1 MKSFRLSALFAALV
15 LLSPLAAAAQ
25 QSTDSAQQSGTRQT
39 SGTVSSVRSGSIVV
53 RTEQNEYRV
62 FVLNRDT
69 VRPQAVQAG
78 ARVTVVSASSDTG
91 NTPVA
96 IAVNVTQARPTTGT
110 SPDEPIP
117 AEVRRLESDIAR
129 QVRRYRVGVEGGVT
143 IDPEMIS
150 VGAHA
155 TFGPFFNPNLNVRP
169 SFELGTGEV
178 TTLVAFNVDVLYT
191 IPGASRQTRWAP
203 YVGAGPNF
211 SFSHRGFEGETDGNR
226 FDFGEFNYDTGFNF
240 IVGAQ
245 NPKGVFFEMRATAGG
260 VANVRLIAGFN
271 F

>member
-25 QSTDSAQQSGTRQT
+25 QSTGSAQQPGQL
-39 SGTVSSVRSGSIVV
+39 
-53 RTEQNEYRV
+53 Q
-62 FVLNRDT
+62 
-69 VRPQAVQAG
+69 
-78 ARVTVVSASSDTG
+78 
-91 NTPVA
+91 
-96 IAVNVTQARPTTGT
+96 
-110 SPDEPIP
+110 
-117 AEVRRLESDIAR
+117 SDIAR

-155 TFGPFFNPNLNVRP
+155 TFGPFFNPNLNIRP
-169 SFELGTGEV
+169 GFEIGGGEI
-178 TTLVAFNVDVLYT
+178 TTMVAFNIDVLYT
-191 IPGASRQTRWAP
+191 IPGASGQRRWTP

-211 SFSHRGFEGETDGNR
+211 AFSHRGFEGEEDGNR
-226 FDFGEFNYDTGFNF
+226 FDFGEFNADTGVNL

-245 NPKGVFFEMRATAGG
+245 RPNGLFFEVKATPGG